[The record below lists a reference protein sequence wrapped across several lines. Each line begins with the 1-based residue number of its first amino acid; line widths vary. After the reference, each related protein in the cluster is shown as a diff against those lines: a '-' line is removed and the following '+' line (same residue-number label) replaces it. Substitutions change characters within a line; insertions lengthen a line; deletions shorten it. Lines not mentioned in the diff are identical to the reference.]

1 MYEYSILN
9 IKCVLQFQ
17 KRDGN
22 TLITDF
28 IIWCASD
35 WKYCGQV
42 FPDNFYRCV
51 CVCMCF
57 KYVFATRYKKKVSS
71 FSLLI
76 DLFLKRIDRIHCTLQ
91 CTLNRRKGPLKRKIK
106 HGSMHMCDESVN
118 FVLILKRV
126 KFSLFSVDSRTKT
139 YHCIFLCMPFIIWKT
154 SG

>member
-1 MYEYSILN
+1 MRSPIS
-9 IKCVLQFQ
+9 K
-17 KRDGN
+17 KR
-22 TLITDF
+22 
-28 IIWCASD
+28 
-35 WKYCGQV
+35 WKYLDYRLYYLMRFWLKILRPSLSWQLLQV
-42 FPDNFYRCV
+42 CV

-139 YHCIFLCMPFIIWKT
+139 YHFIFLCMPFII
-154 SG
+154 

>member
-1 MYEYSILN
+1 MEIPWLQTLLFDALLTEN
-9 IKCVLQFQ
+9 IAAKSFLTTFT
-17 KRDGN
+17 G
-22 TLITDF
+22 
-28 IIWCASD
+28 
-35 WKYCGQV
+35 
-42 FPDNFYRCV
+42 V

>member
-1 MYEYSILN
+1 MRSPIS
-9 IKCVLQFQ
+9 K
-17 KRDGN
+17 KR
-22 TLITDF
+22 
-28 IIWCASD
+28 
-35 WKYCGQV
+35 WKYLDYRLYYLMRFWLKILRPSLSWQLLQV
-42 FPDNFYRCV
+42 CV
-51 CVCMCF
+51 CVCVLNMF
-57 KYVFATRYKKKVSS
+57 LLQGIKKKVSS

>member
-1 MYEYSILN
+1 MCSPIS
-9 IKCVLQFQ
+9 K
-17 KRDGN
+17 KR
-22 TLITDF
+22 
-28 IIWCASD
+28 
-35 WKYCGQV
+35 WKYLDYRLYYLMRFWLKILRPSLSWQLLQV
-42 FPDNFYRCV
+42 CV
-51 CVCMCF
+51 CVCVLNMF
-57 KYVFATRYKKKVSS
+57 FATRYKKKVSS

-126 KFSLFSVDSRTKT
+126 KFSLFNVDSRTKT

>member
-1 MYEYSILN
+1 MRSPIS
-9 IKCVLQFQ
+9 K
-17 KRDGN
+17 KR
-22 TLITDF
+22 
-28 IIWCASD
+28 
-35 WKYCGQV
+35 WKYLDYRLYYLMRFWLKILRPSLSWQLLQV
-42 FPDNFYRCV
+42 CV